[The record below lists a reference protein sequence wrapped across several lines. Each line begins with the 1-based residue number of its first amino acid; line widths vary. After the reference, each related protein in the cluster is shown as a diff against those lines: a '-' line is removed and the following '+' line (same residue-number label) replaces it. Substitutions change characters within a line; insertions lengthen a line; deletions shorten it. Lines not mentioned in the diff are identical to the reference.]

1 MRRFARFGTIYAIK
15 KHEKHPWRGVTF
27 SRVQG
32 RTITIIIPYI
42 NKEPK
47 NPSLY
52 FLLYPALLIMN
63 VFKGQMA
70 NKVKWLLQSNN
81 IILQNV
87 PLDF

>member
-1 MRRFARFGTIYAIK
+1 MLLLVGFKA
-15 KHEKHPWRGVTF
+15 ELSP
-27 SRVQG
+27 
-32 RTITIIIPYI
+32 IIIPYI